1 MAVASMIYLASLI
14 TKHVLPLQEVGA
26 TITKILNLRVS
37 FSKFVSKLKVR
48 LNFHIPTEMKE

>member
-1 MAVASMIYLASLI
+1 MIYPANLI
-14 TKHVLPLQEVGA
+14 TKRVLPSQEVGA
-26 TITKILNLRVS
+26 TITKILNWRVS